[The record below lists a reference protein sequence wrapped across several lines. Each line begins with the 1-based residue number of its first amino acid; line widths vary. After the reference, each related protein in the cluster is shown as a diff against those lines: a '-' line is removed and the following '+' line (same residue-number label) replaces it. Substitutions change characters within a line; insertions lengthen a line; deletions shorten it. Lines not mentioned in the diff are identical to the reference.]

1 MNKIQIIEN
10 LKSYIITQLDTMSK
24 NTPIIGFVK
33 PLLSRALNNNIN
45 KITSFLDLLADSN
58 GEIDVESII
67 SEMIENVM
75 SANSFILKVPYI
87 GDVNIGNGQIKFN
100 LPMTNKELML
110 NMTDLENFKSIIT
123 SK

>member
-45 KITSFLDLLADSN
+45 KITGFLDLLADSN

-67 SEMIENVM
+67 SEMVENVV

-87 GDVNIGNGQIKFN
+87 GDVHIGNGQIKFN

>member
-45 KITSFLDLLADSN
+45 KITGFLDLLADSN
-58 GEIDVESII
+58 GEIDAESII
-67 SEMIENVM
+67 SEMVENVV
-75 SANSFILKVPYI
+75 SANSFILKIPYI

>member
-67 SEMIENVM
+67 SEMLENVM

-110 NMTDLENFKSIIT
+110 NMTDLENFKSIII